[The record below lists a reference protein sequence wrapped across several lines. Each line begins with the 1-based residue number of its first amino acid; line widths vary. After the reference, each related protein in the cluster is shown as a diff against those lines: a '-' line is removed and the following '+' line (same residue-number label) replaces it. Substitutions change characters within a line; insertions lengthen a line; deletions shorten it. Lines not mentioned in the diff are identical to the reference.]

1 MASTHTCLWCRNTL
15 LRHVR
20 RSGVYW
26 FCNSCRQE
34 IDPLLVDL
42 GHTQRVNSPLHEA
55 SNLVEVKIP
64 LRVSSSI
71 NYGDSQLASLRREA
85 QPDSETSMPV

>member
-1 MASTHTCLWCRNTL
+1 MPSTQTCLWCRNTL

-34 IDPLLVDL
+34 IHPLLIDL
-42 GHTQRVNSPLHEA
+42 GETQRVKEA
-55 SNLVEVKIP
+55 SHSSSDLVDVQIP
-64 LRVSSSI
+64 LTVRAE
-71 NYGDSQLASLRREA
+71 GDLPALPIRKLK
-85 QPDSETSMPV
+85 PDSEPKVVV

>member
-1 MASTHTCLWCRNTL
+1 MASTQTCLWCRNTL

-34 IDPLLVDL
+34 IHPLLVHL
-42 GHTQRVNSPLHEA
+42 EQVQRV
-55 SNLVEVKIP
+55 
-64 LRVSSSI
+64 
-71 NYGDSQLASLRREA
+71 G
-85 QPDSETSMPV
+85 MPVPSTPDFVGVKLPLTVSAAEELEALPVLETEPDHAALQSS